1 MGTRT
6 FFSNS
11 DSDFYSE
18 NNNVS
23 QVYTYIPKI
32 KKNMLKKNANIIVYA
47 QTVLHFAAS
56 LRNPMCYDLSF
67 VFPGN
72 LIWLLHCNA
81 MHFAS
86 LLFLK

>member
-1 MGTRT
+1 MYHKYI
-6 FFSNS
+6 F
-11 DSDFYSE
+11 
-18 NNNVS
+18 
-23 QVYTYIPKI
+23 TYQKL
-32 KKNMLKKNANIIVYA
+32 KKNMLKKNVYA

-56 LRNPMCYDLSF
+56 LRNPICYDLSF

>member
-6 FFSNS
+6 FFSN
-11 DSDFYSE
+11 SDFYSE

-23 QVYTYIPKI
+23 QVYMYLHTKNSK
-32 KKNMLKKNANIIVYA
+32 KKNVKKNVIIVYA
-47 QTVLHFAAS
+47 QTVLHFGAS
-56 LRNPMCYDLSF
+56 VRNPICYDLSF
-67 VFPGN
+67 VFPDN

-86 LLFLK
+86 LLFLE

>member
-32 KKNMLKKNANIIVYA
+32 KKNANIIVYA
-47 QTVLHFAAS
+47 QTVLHFTTS
-56 LRNPMCYDLSF
+56 LRNPICYDLSF

>member
-1 MGTRT
+1 
-6 FFSNS
+6 
-11 DSDFYSE
+11 
-18 NNNVS
+18 
-23 QVYTYIPKI
+23 
-32 KKNMLKKNANIIVYA
+32 MLKKNVYA

-56 LRNPMCYDLSF
+56 LRNPICYDLSF